1 MAGKRLPSPNGLTL
15 RVCACEVS
23 AAWCPAGDY
32 ARKKEAQMTEGAIA
46 GFIAI
51 VIFVLIIASTSI
63 RILREYERGVTFRL
77 GRLIGEKRPGI
88 RWLWP
93 IIDKMIRI
101 DLRIVTMDVQ
111 RQDMMTRD
119 NVPVSVD
126 AVVYFLVLN
135 ANDAVV
141 KVENYVKA
149 TSLIAQTTL
158 RSIIGQAELDELLA
172 ERDKINLR
180 LQQIID
186 EQTEPWGVKVTA
198 VEVRDVV
205 LPEGMK
211 RSMANQAET
220 ERARRAKV
228 INAEGEFQA
237 AQRLAQAAEIIS
249 DHPMALQLR
258 FLQTLSDVASEHN
271 STTIFPVPIDLFTP
285 FIRGMSRGQQTPPET
300 PSAG

>member
-1 MAGKRLPSPNGLTL
+1 MEPALAG
-15 RVCACEVS
+15 
-23 AAWCPAGDY
+23 
-32 ARKKEAQMTEGAIA
+32 I
-46 GFIAI
+46 IAI
-51 VIFVLIIASTSI
+51 VILAVIIAATSI

-77 GRLIGEKRPGI
+77 GRLIGEKKPGI

-126 AVVYFLVLN
+126 AVVYFRVIN

-141 KVENYVKA
+141 RVENYVKA

-180 LQQIID
+180 LQQVID
-186 EQTEPWGVKVTA
+186 EQTEPWGIKVTA

-205 LPEGMK
+205 LPDAMK

-237 AQRLAQAAEIIS
+237 AQRLAEAAAIIGE
-249 DHPMALQLR
+249 HPIALQLR
-258 FLQTLSDVASEHN
+258 FLQTLSDVASENN

-285 FIRGMSRGQQTPPET
+285 FIRGLGQVQQPPQMSPPAE
-300 PSAG
+300 PQPGSGS

>member
-1 MAGKRLPSPNGLTL
+1 VLDGKNG
-15 RVCACEVS
+15 RV
-23 AAWCPAGDY
+23 
-32 ARKKEAQMTEGAIA
+32 KEGAMQPVLGA
-46 GFIAI
+46 VIAI
-51 VIFVLIIASTSI
+51 IILFAIVALSSI
-63 RILREYERGVTFRL
+63 RVLREYERGVTFRL

-126 AVVYFLVLN
+126 AVVYFKVMS

-141 KVENYVKA
+141 RVENYVKA

-172 ERDKINLR
+172 ERDKINTR
-180 LQQIID
+180 LQQVID
-186 EQTEPWGVKVTA
+186 EQTEPWGIKVTA

-205 LPEGMK
+205 LPETMK

-228 INAEGEFQA
+228 INAEGEYQA
-237 AQRLAQAAEIIS
+237 AQRLAEAARIIS
-249 DHPMALQLR
+249 DQPIALQLR

-285 FIRGMSRGQQTPPET
+285 FLRGFGKGQQPQTAPPGE
-300 PSAG
+300 PKPQP

>member
-1 MAGKRLPSPNGLTL
+1 MEPALAGL
-15 RVCACEVS
+15 
-23 AAWCPAGDY
+23 
-32 ARKKEAQMTEGAIA
+32 IA
-46 GFIAI
+46 VVILGVI
-51 VIFVLIIASTSI
+51 VATTSI

-93 IIDKMIRI
+93 VIDKMLKI

-126 AVVYFLVLN
+126 AVVYFRVMN

-141 KVENYVKA
+141 RVENYVKA

-180 LQQIID
+180 LQQVID
-186 EQTEPWGVKVTA
+186 EQTEPWGIKVTA

-228 INAEGEFQA
+228 INAEGEYQA
-237 AQRLAQAAEIIS
+237 AQRLADAARIIS
-249 DHPMALQLR
+249 EQPVALQLR
-258 FLQTLSDVASEHN
+258 YLQTLSDVASEHN
-271 STTIFPVPIDLFTP
+271 STIIFPVPIDLFTP
-285 FIRGMSRGQQTPPET
+285 FIRGMAQGTQSNPPSE
-300 PSAG
+300 PKADSGA

>member
-1 MAGKRLPSPNGLTL
+1 
-15 RVCACEVS
+15 
-23 AAWCPAGDY
+23 
-32 ARKKEAQMTEGAIA
+32 
-46 GFIAI
+46 
-51 VIFVLIIASTSI
+51 
-63 RILREYERGVTFRL
+63 
-77 GRLIGEKRPGI
+77 
-88 RWLWP
+88 
-93 IIDKMIRI
+93 
-101 DLRIVTMDVQ
+101 
-111 RQDMMTRD
+111 
-119 NVPVSVD
+119 VSVD
-126 AVVYFLVLN
+126 AVVYFRVIN

-141 KVENYVKA
+141 RVENYVKA

-180 LQQIID
+180 LQQVID
-186 EQTEPWGVKVTA
+186 EQTEPWGIKVTA

-205 LPEGMK
+205 LPDAMK

-237 AQRLAQAAEIIS
+237 AQRLAEAAAIIGE
-249 DHPMALQLR
+249 HPIALQLR

-285 FIRGMSRGQQTPPET
+285 FIRGMTQGQKQPPSD
-300 PSAG
+300 PKPGAGA

>member
-1 MAGKRLPSPNGLTL
+1 M
-15 RVCACEVS
+15 ES
-23 AAWCPAGDY
+23 ALAV
-32 ARKKEAQMTEGAIA
+32 
-46 GFIAI
+46 FIAI
-51 VIFVLIIASTSI
+51 AVLAVIIASTSI

-77 GRLIGEKRPGI
+77 GRLISEKRPGI

-93 IIDKMIRI
+93 VIDKMLRI

-126 AVVYFLVLN
+126 AVIYFRVMN

-141 KVENYVKA
+141 RVENYVKA

-180 LQQIID
+180 LQQVID
-186 EQTEPWGVKVTA
+186 EQTEPWGIKVTA

-205 LPEGMK
+205 LPDAMK

-228 INAEGEFQA
+228 INAEGEYQA
-237 AQRLAQAAEIIS
+237 AQRLAEAARIIGE
-249 DHPMALQLR
+249 HPIALQLR

-285 FIRGMSRGQQTPPET
+285 FIRGMGQAPQPPE
-300 PSAG
+300 PKSGAGT

>member
-1 MAGKRLPSPNGLTL
+1 MEPALAG
-15 RVCACEVS
+15 
-23 AAWCPAGDY
+23 
-32 ARKKEAQMTEGAIA
+32 I
-46 GFIAI
+46 IAI
-51 VIFVLIIASTSI
+51 VILAVIIAATSI

-77 GRLIGEKRPGI
+77 GRLIGEKKPGI

-126 AVVYFLVLN
+126 AVVYFRVIN

-141 KVENYVKA
+141 RVENYVKA

-180 LQQIID
+180 LQQVID
-186 EQTEPWGVKVTA
+186 EQTEPWGIKVTA

-205 LPEGMK
+205 LPDAMK

-237 AQRLAQAAEIIS
+237 AQRLAEAAAIIGE
-249 DHPMALQLR
+249 HPIALQLR
-258 FLQTLSDVASEHN
+258 FLQTLSDVASENN

-285 FIRGMSRGQQTPPET
+285 FIRGMGQAQGTAPAPPQAP
-300 PSAG
+300 PSGQAKPPAAP